1 MLNIM
6 TKPADQIVVR
16 DIEEL
21 IASRTPEGQQL
32 EFKEDLPTNNI
43 HGDRWHKDQ
52 KEIGE
57 KARNEILKE
66 VVAFANAEGGILL
79 LGVKE
84 SSDKPS
90 RGIEIKPLPSCFEL
104 ADRFKMKLRDC
115 VEPEIPKAEV
125 IGVPFKGGSDSGIV
139 VFRVGQSRLAPHWV
153 KPTRVCTVRKADSCE
168 SMSMRAIQDKT
179 LDVSRGIQRF
189 DERLRERLQDR
200 SEKFLQELNHL
211 KTPDESFGIRFTA
224 LPVDEDVQFDSV
236 FQKEELF
243 TKWCPVFEKNGDQ
256 WRALENPPHGYPP
269 QDPQFWRPM
278 VRATR
283 NETETLSGGSFM
295 FSYQELHCDGMLELV
310 YLSCNHGYMANQ
322 KSNIPMYLDPD
333 WPFILFANTV
343 NWANHLRA
351 SSSALMTEYR
361 LQVEIQYKG
370 VIPVYVAK
378 FNPNFLNL
386 QLLLNPP
393 KLSSSK
399 ILPAYTLGVET
410 PPSILLQTFYQD
422 FWNWLGKHGETEF
435 VVGEK

>member
-139 VFRVGQSRLAPHWV
+139 VF
-153 KPTRVCTVRKADSCE
+153 SCW
-168 SMSMRAIQDKT
+168 S
-179 LDVSRGIQRF
+179 
-189 DERLRERLQDR
+189 
-200 SEKFLQELNHL
+200 
-211 KTPDESFGIRFTA
+211 
-224 LPVDEDVQFDSV
+224 
-236 FQKEELF
+236 
-243 TKWCPVFEKNGDQ
+243 
-256 WRALENPPHGYPP
+256 
-269 QDPQFWRPM
+269 
-278 VRATR
+278 
-283 NETETLSGGSFM
+283 
-295 FSYQELHCDGMLELV
+295 
-310 YLSCNHGYMANQ
+310 
-322 KSNIPMYLDPD
+322 IPLG
-333 WPFILFANTV
+333 A
-343 NWANHLRA
+343 
-351 SSSALMTEYR
+351 
-361 LQVEIQYKG
+361 
-370 VIPVYVAK
+370 
-378 FNPNFLNL
+378 
-386 QLLLNPP
+386 
-393 KLSSSK
+393 
-399 ILPAYTLGVET
+399 TLG
-410 PPSILLQTFYQD
+410 
-422 FWNWLGKHGETEF
+422 
-435 VVGEK
+435 